1 MSCHLHVFRVLSLGV
16 AFNTHSHNWKS
27 AQLHNRE
34 TLKMLQRSL
43 DIKLTKC
50 PWTSPTTIVAWVLGQ
65 TCDVLHSH
73 KNDLIHCVLRH
84 INLWLYTWP
93 DLEDSL
99 PRQISYTW
107 IMLYKFSYYIVTMN
121 LASDQIRSFNLKM
134 CTSCDH
140 KFVDNL
146 HCRLAIQHN
155 SRKLMWR
162 FAFKNPAWR
171 KFSRKKRETFV
182 TKFTLLLLKVVV
194 SFQFGWTS
202 VWMALKP

>member
-1 MSCHLHVFRVLSLGV
+1 MPMNKPNNNCCLGFGTNMWC
-16 AFNTHSHNWKS
+16 A
-27 AQLHNRE
+27 
-34 TLKMLQRSL
+34 
-43 DIKLTKC
+43 
-50 PWTSPTTIVAWVLGQ
+50 
-65 TCDVLHSH
+65 SH

-93 DLEDSL
+93 DLEDWS